1 MSENVAH
8 ALSGAGGGIISMVL
22 TYPLITVSSRLQV
35 QKDTKGADAYK
46 GGKDTIVKIL
56 KNEGF
61 RGLYSGLNS
70 AIFGIALTNGVYY
83 YFYESIKAVF
93 EKIERPISVIES
105 MIAGAIAGSA
115 TVLVTNPIWVVNT
128 RMTTRKEPLDE
139 NEKQKHKK
147 LGTIKTISK
156 IINEDGIKSLWQG
169 VVPALILVINPIIQY
184 TVYEQIKARAISKLV
199 ATGST
204 YPYIVIKSRMQL
216 RQTDDARYKNTW
228 DGLQKII
235 ANEGAGGGIISM
247 VLTYPLI
254 TVSSRLQVQKDTKG
268 ADAYKGGKDTIVK
281 ILKNEGFRGLYSG
294 LNSAIFGIALTN
306 GVYYYFYESIKAVFE
321 KIERPISVIE
331 SMIAGAIAGS
341 ATVLVTNPIWVVN
354 TRMTTRKEPLD
365 ENEKQKHKKLG
376 TIKTISK
383 IINEDGIKSLW
394 QGVVPALILVI
405 NPIIQYTVYEQIKA
419 RIEKFKEL
427 GNLDFF
433 LLGAISKLVATGS
446 TYPYI
451 VIKSRMQLRQTD
463 DARYKNTWDGLQ
475 KIIANEG
482 YSGLYKGIAS
492 KLLQSVL
499 TAAFLFMYKE
509 ALFKLSVK
517 ILSLMKIKNVEALF
531 KLSVKKLSLM
541 KIKNVQ

>member
-8 ALSGAGGGIISMVL
+8 ALS
-22 TYPLITVSSRLQV
+22 
-35 QKDTKGADAYK
+35 
-46 GGKDTIVKIL
+46 
-56 KNEGF
+56 
-61 RGLYSGLNS
+61 
-70 AIFGIALTNGVYY
+70 
-83 YFYESIKAVF
+83 
-93 EKIERPISVIES
+93 
-105 MIAGAIAGSA
+105 
-115 TVLVTNPIWVVNT
+115 
-128 RMTTRKEPLDE
+128 
-139 NEKQKHKK
+139 
-147 LGTIKTISK
+147 
-156 IINEDGIKSLWQG
+156 
-169 VVPALILVINPIIQY
+169 
-184 TVYEQIKARAISKLV
+184 
-199 ATGST
+199 
-204 YPYIVIKSRMQL
+204 
-216 RQTDDARYKNTW
+216 
-228 DGLQKII
+228 
-235 ANEGAGGGIISM
+235 GAGGGIISM